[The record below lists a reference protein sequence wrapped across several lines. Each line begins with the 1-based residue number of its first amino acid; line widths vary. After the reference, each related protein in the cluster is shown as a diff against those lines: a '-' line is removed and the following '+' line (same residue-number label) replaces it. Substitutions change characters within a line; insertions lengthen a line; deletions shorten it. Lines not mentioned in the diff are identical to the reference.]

1 MSLDALVAE
10 VGQALGDARGLFGPA
25 PEAGEWA
32 STAGLGTGR
41 DGVRQVIGAAA
52 RDWTGVGAS
61 TYVRTSSG
69 QVQALDSVIGA
80 DQGTSPGFAATADSS
95 RGGRGR
101 MDNVVSDTRTGVAA
115 LAPTTDTPAGR
126 QQLVNHLQGQLDRA
140 KVLLLASERRNVA
153 LAAMI
158 RNAASGY
165 RGPGASMMP
174 AMGASSPMMSPAS
187 MSGLGM
193 PNLAG
198 LTNLTWPNLTRRAN
212 ALTHSTT
219 PLDRQVT
226 SGGPAAQEAVKAALS
241 KLGRPYVWGAKG
253 PNSFDCSGL
262 TRWAYAQAGVT
273 LGPDTYTQI
282 TEGRRVAPGDVQ
294 AGDLIFPRDSFDG
307 RGPGHVQLAI
317 SPTEVVHAPTSGDVV
332 KIAGMPS
339 AFAAVRPTAA

>member
-95 RGGRGR
+95 RGGRGG

-198 LTNLTWPNLTRRAN
+198 LTNLTRRAN
-212 ALTHSTT
+212 AVSRRGLARPAGLHLRSDDIPNT
-219 PLDRQVT
+219 PGAATIRAAIQKALDIKGITNPIARANWE
-226 SGGPAAQEAVKAALS
+226 SGMMVVSDRESPVPIHGPR
-241 KLGRPYVWGAKG
+241 GWH
-253 PNSFDCSGL
+253 
-262 TRWAYAQAGVT
+262 
-273 LGPDTYTQI
+273 
-282 TEGRRVAPGDVQ
+282 RRDRH
-294 AGDLIFPRDSFDG
+294 L
-307 RGPGHVQLAI
+307 RG
-317 SPTEVVHAPTSGDVV
+317 
-332 KIAGMPS
+332 
-339 AFAAVRPTAA
+339 